1 MSTTKA
7 TVPAH
12 TAPAPDCP
20 MVDAP
25 VEAQLDTC
33 IRESRK
39 LSRDIL
45 RFLGTKDAASQAA
58 WVARSV
64 EAGRVVFQP
73 WNTEILFALA
83 IHKRARFGEL
93 QKLLGVSSRTLSDKL
108 QALAADGLV
117 ERTVYDE
124 HPVRI
129 EYALS
134 KDGMST
140 AALATALFAELNHR
154 SMRA

>member
-7 TVPAH
+7 TAPAH

-25 VEAQLDTC
+25 VEAQLDKC
-33 IRESRK
+33 IAESRK

-45 RFLGTKDAASQAA
+45 RFLSTKDSATQAA

-73 WNTEILFALA
+73 WNTELLFALA
-83 IHKRARFGEL
+83 IHRTARFGEL
-93 QKLLGVSSRTLSDKL
+93 QKLLGISSRTLSDKL
-108 QALAADGLV
+108 QALAAEGLV
-117 ERTVYDE
+117 ERTVHDE
-124 HPVRI
+124 QPVRI
-129 EYALS
+129 EYSLT
-134 KDGMST
+134 KDGASA